1 MNIQIEDYPISLKIG
16 HFQAERQFVR
26 TVFVSLSL
34 VFEAPKEEYL
44 ENLTSTIDYGE
55 VIELLERKF
64 SGKTIRL
71 IETLLYLVAKEL
83 MLTFSLLEEVVI
95 RIEKTHMRPS
105 LVKGARITVQ
115 ECFKRK
121 HFPLDQVAS
130 CDK

>member
-1 MNIQIEDYPISLKIG
+1 MKIKIEDYPISLKIG
-16 HFQAERQFVR
+16 HFQAEREFVR

-34 VFEAPKEEYL
+34 VFEAPKEEHL

-55 VIELLERKF
+55 VLEFLERKF

-83 MLTFSLLEEVVI
+83 MFKFSLLEEVVI
-95 RIEKTHMRPS
+95 HIEKTHMRPS
-105 LVKGARITVQ
+105 LVKGARVTVQ
-115 ECFKRK
+115 ESFKRK